1 MQKYFE
7 EKNDYDLLEI
17 EELFL
22 DDLISCL
29 N

>member
-22 DDLISCL
+22 DDLIK
-29 N
+29 

>member
-7 EKNDYDLLEI
+7 EKNNYDLLEI